1 MKIDNSDIIFAIAII
16 FIVLVAI
23 WIYVIVFAIPEGGK
37 VEKLPLI
44 NLLMIR
50 HNHNFV

>member
-23 WIYVIVFAIPEGGK
+23 WIYIIVFCYT
-37 VEKLPLI
+37 
-44 NLLMIR
+44 
-50 HNHNFV
+50 